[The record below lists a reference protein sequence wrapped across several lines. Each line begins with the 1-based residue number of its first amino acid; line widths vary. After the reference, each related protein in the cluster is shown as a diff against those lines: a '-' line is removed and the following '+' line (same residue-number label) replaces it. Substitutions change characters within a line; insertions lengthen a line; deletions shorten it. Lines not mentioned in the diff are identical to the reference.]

1 MKKFCAFLLTVF
13 ASMNMFAQETVQ
25 SGVASSDSS
34 VLTTVIPIILVG
46 LIVYF
51 VIKRK
56 KSAKTNNQIEKD
68 EVQSSESESQ
78 VCEKCGN
85 LIPIGVK
92 FCPNCGKKVSS
103 KKKLTRNQKIK
114 IGLGIAAFIIVM
126 NVANILTNS
135 PAQQQ
140 KRREKEQQR
149 IEEEKLAKKEA
160 NRKSAIQK
168 FGVSEEEYAE
178 IEKKFSQCGIGGIEN
193 VIDSWK
199 IKNETCFKLK
209 AEEIPDN
216 NVIVAYL
223 SSKNQL
229 TEIVVNGK
237 SVYKNGKVLARADE
251 NLAPTSDDESQAKY
265 LCEKHVKEELFSP
278 SSAKFCGWANYQFSY
293 DTSKHLLLA
302 KGYVDSQ
309 NAFGVMVRKNY
320 SLYYDYKNKRP
331 VSMNIGGTEYT
342 FSSGK
347 YNPNL
352 EK

>member
-13 ASMNMFAQETVQ
+13 VSMNIFAQVAVQ
-25 SGVASSDSS
+25 SGAASSDSS
-34 VLTTVIPIILVG
+34 ALMTFIPIVLVG

-51 VIKRK
+51 VIRRK

-103 KKKLTRNQKIK
+103 KKKLSRNQKIK
-114 IGLGIAAFIIVM
+114 IGVGIAAFIIVG
-126 NVANILTNS
+126 NIITNNPS
-135 PAQQQ
+135 IQQ

-178 IEKKFSQCGIGGIEN
+178 IEKKFSQCGISGIEN

-199 IKNETCFKLK
+199 IEDETCFKLK
-209 AEEIPDN
+209 AEEIPDD

-309 NAFGVMVRKNY
+309 NAFGAMVRTNY

-331 VSMNIGGTEYT
+331 VSMNIGGNEYT